1 MSKINVEESLKWFAN
16 DMQRCIVSG
25 QINNKDFILEY
36 IKMWYPDIEEECKQW
51 LRERNYL

>member
-1 MSKINVEESLKWFAN
+1 MNNETKESLKWFAN

-25 QINNKDFILEY
+25 QIHNKEFIQEY